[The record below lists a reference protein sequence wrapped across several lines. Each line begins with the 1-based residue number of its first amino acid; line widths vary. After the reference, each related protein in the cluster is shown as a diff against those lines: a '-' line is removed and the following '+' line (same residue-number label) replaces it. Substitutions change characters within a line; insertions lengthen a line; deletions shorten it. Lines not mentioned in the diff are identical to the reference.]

1 MIALL
6 TGWGLG
12 KRAAQLIAYV
22 GLPVLLI
29 GAALLALDAWGDGRY
44 RAGRDYEKAAWQAAS
59 DALIQKKATSAAA
72 ADRKAAAQAV
82 NFAAQQQNEKD
93 RIDAAIE
100 NGASP
105 VDALFPAAR

>member
-12 KRAAQLIAYV
+12 PRLARLIAYV
-22 GLPVLLI
+22 GLPLLLLV
-29 GAALLALDAWGDGRY
+29 GVGLALDAWGDGRY
-44 RAGRDYEKAAWQAAS
+44 RAGRADEKAAWKAAS
-59 DALIQKKATSAAA
+59 DTLIQKAATSASA
-72 ADRKAAAQAV
+72 ADRKAAAQTV
-82 NFAAQQQNEKD
+82 EFAAQQQHEKE

-105 VDALFPAAR
+105 MDALFPAAP

>member
-6 TGWGLG
+6 IGWGLG
-12 KRAAQLIAYV
+12 KRTAQLIAYV
-22 GLPVLLI
+22 GLPVLLLV
-29 GAALLALDAWGDGRY
+29 GAGLALDAWGDSRY
-44 RAGRDYEKAAWQAAS
+44 RAGRADELAAWQAAS

-72 ADRKAAAQAV
+72 ADRKASAAV
-82 NFAAQQQNEKD
+82 VTFAAQQQLEKD